1 MTTYISI
8 LRGINV
14 SGKNIIKMDALK
26 TLYQSLEFD
35 NITTYIQS
43 GNVIFTSSLSDTTLL
58 EQKISEQIKSNYGYE
73 IPVIVM
79 KFEQLKQ
86 IIENNPFLEDNS
98 NNPEWMHITFL
109 SATPIMTTSS
119 AIEEKIQ
126 NEEKLSIAKNAVY
139 LYCPKG
145 YGQTK
150 LTNTFLESKLKVK
163 TTTRNWKT
171 TNELLRLV
179 KELDNSI

>member
-58 EQKISEQIKSNYGYE
+58 EQKISGQIKSNYGYE

-79 KFEQLKQ
+79 KFEQLKT
-86 IIENNPFLEDNS
+86 NNRE
-98 NNPEWMHITFL
+98 
-109 SATPIMTTSS
+109 
-119 AIEEKIQ
+119 
-126 NEEKLSIAKNAVY
+126 
-139 LYCPKG
+139 
-145 YGQTK
+145 
-150 LTNTFLESKLKVK
+150 
-163 TTTRNWKT
+163 
-171 TNELLRLV
+171 
-179 KELDNSI
+179 